1 MRLHPLPLVLTG
13 IVRSALRVCDKT
25 EYHVH
30 GTCRICQGPL
40 SGYDRRSKRFV
51 ILYNDDGDYRIEV
64 VLHRAY
70 CRECGRIW
78 TPAEP
83 FYPGTRI
90 GSPAVDLCRA
100 LSRTMSCGQV
110 TARLGQMGIK
120 VDRWS
125 VRSYCTPPFLSPPT
139 IPVFGMNIPV
149 SIISL
154 SSLAKSQDG
163 SSHARGDDILAACF
177 YSTVQGIPYT
187 PGNVPR
193 KNTSGLV

>member
-1 MRLHPLPLVLTG
+1 MRLHPLPRVLTG

-30 GTCRICQGPL
+30 GACRICQGPL

-90 GSPAVDLCRA
+90 GSPVVDLCRA
-100 LSRTMSCGQV
+100 LSRAMSCGQV

-125 VRSYCTPPFLSPPT
+125 VRSYCSPPFLSPPT
-139 IPVFGMNIPV
+139 IPVFGMDIPI

-154 SSLAKSQDG
+154 SSLATSLD
-163 SSHARGDDILAACF
+163 SSGHTRGDDILAACF
-177 YSTVQGIPYT
+177 YPTVQGIPYT
-187 PGNVPR
+187 PHNVP
-193 KNTSGLV
+193 

>member
-30 GTCRICQGPL
+30 GTCRICHGPL

-51 ILYNDDGDYRIEV
+51 ILDNDEGDYRIEV

-70 CRECGRIW
+70 CRESGRIW

-100 LSRTMSCGQV
+100 LSRTMTCGQV

-125 VRSYCTPPFLSPPT
+125 VRSYCTLPFPSPPT
-139 IPVFGMNIPV
+139 VAVFGMNIPV

-154 SSLAKSQDG
+154 SSLAKSQDSSG
-163 SSHARGDDILAACF
+163 STKGDNVLAACF

-187 PGNVPR
+187 PEKSAKKIHPD
-193 KNTSGLV
+193 